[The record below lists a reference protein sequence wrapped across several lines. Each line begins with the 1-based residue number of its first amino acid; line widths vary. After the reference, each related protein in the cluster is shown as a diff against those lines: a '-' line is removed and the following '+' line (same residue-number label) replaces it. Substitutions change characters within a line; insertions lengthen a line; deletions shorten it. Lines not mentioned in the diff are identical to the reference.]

1 MNYLLSR
8 LPMDEK
14 GVAKTRKTVCLF
26 FRELLVAI
34 IVAAAIILLNKF
46 LQWEFKSTKMY
57 IVYGVGGGIWLIL
70 FLQNFTKYISTAM
83 LVTTHKFMYKEDLVT
98 INVLDTQLSNIDA
111 VEVEYKTPLQRLFNY
126 GHITISTRNTKHTF
140 KNISKPDI
148 FSARLNKQAA
158 LAADSRIRRVHVSF
172 GLASNMKAPVRK
184 APNAKAKAPV
194 KKVS

>member
-8 LPMDEK
+8 LPLEEK
-14 GVAKTRKTVCLF
+14 GVAKTRKTICLF
-26 FRELLVAI
+26 FREILVAI
-34 IVAAAIILLNKF
+34 LIAAVIIVLHKF
-46 LQWEFKSTKMY
+46 LKWEFASTNMY
-57 IVYGVGGGIWLIL
+57 IVYGVGGGIWLLL

-83 LVTTHKFMYKEDLVT
+83 LVTTHKFMYKEDLIT

-111 VEVEYKTPLQRLFNY
+111 IEVEYKTPLQRLFNY

-172 GLASNMKAPVRK
+172 GLASNMKAPVK
-184 APNAKAKAPV
+184 KPANVKAKQPV